1 MVTNAQRAL
10 WTFLIYALVAP
21 FIAALALV
29 AFIAL
34 ASVFGLPSLVP
45 VATPSLGEAGLAA
58 FVWAALPATF
68 TALIL
73 AIVVWRTGGVSWIA
87 AAAVAVITF
96 AGAAMLLPLDLHEA
110 RPYLAFL
117 AGVVSITVR
126 QILIQADIIP
136 D

>member
-21 FIAALALV
+21 FIAALTVVAL
-29 AFIAL
+29 IAL
-34 ASVFGLPSLVP
+34 ASFVGLASLIP
-45 VATPSLGEAGLAA
+45 VDAPLGETALAT

-73 AIVVWRTGGVSWIA
+73 AIVVWRTGSMSWIA
-87 AAAVAVITF
+87 AVAVAIITF
-96 AGAAMLLPLDLHEA
+96 AGAAMLLPLDLHDA

-117 AGVVSITVR
+117 AGLVSLVVR
-126 QILIQADIIP
+126 QILIQADIISE
-136 D
+136 

>member
-29 AFIAL
+29 AFIAM
-34 ASVFGLPSLVP
+34 AWVFGLPSLVP

-126 QILIQADIIP
+126 QILIQADIISE
-136 D
+136 